1 MTTNPPHSTCWAL
14 WAEEQNQ
21 NRARA
26 LRGEKLLS
34 CRATELKTPPQ
45 PWGVATRTGG
55 RDRGNRSQPTP
66 PSPWAGPRAALRSGS
81 GTIQPERTALQ
92 SRGRPSGA
100 AAARAPRADAAER
113 PERRPDRSERRGFF
127 SPGSESTGA
136 ALERID
142 RSGRRSGRGGDGASW
157 TRAGFSGGAG
167 ERPRGR
173 TMGRRGKR
181 RGFSRRMGLG
191 FSVAMGGGP
200 APGAMSRCSPSL
212 CSAQDK

>member
-1 MTTNPPHSTCWAL
+1 MT
-14 WAEEQNQ
+14 
-21 NRARA
+21 
-26 LRGEKLLS
+26 

-167 ERPRGR
+167 ERLRGR
-173 TMGRRGKR
+173 TMERRGKS
-181 RGFSRRMGLG
+181 RGFSRRAGLG
-191 FSVAMGGGP
+191 FSGTTATTRVFGTGAAAPHRGLCP
-200 APGAMSRCSPSL
+200 AVPRLSVPRGINRVPR
-212 CSAQDK
+212 